1 VEVSVAKT
9 ICSTCGVA
17 ILPSTAAANGGK
29 CVPCA
34 TGTRG
39 QLEAGRRRNLEWRE
53 RMRRKQEAVERIQRR
68 EQPVFA
74 DFLAEDDPIAILWSF
89 LVGAAYRNGSQR
101 EDVEALSPAAKLVY
115 FAQVLD
121 GEVMNGG
128 FRQFF
133 ANGSGR
139 YAHEALFALREL
151 GAPRAVEL
159 LRRAIA
165 QFPGERV
172 PQDHAERNRL
182 LETLDAAGM
191 DALDTEYYGLDR
203 THAEDLSKRILEHLK
218 RHAAARVLQR

>member
-1 VEVSVAKT
+1 MAKT

-17 ILPSTAAANGGK
+17 ILETTAAANGGK

-53 RMRRKQEAVERIQRR
+53 RVRRKQQALERVQRR

-74 DFLAEDDPIAILWSF
+74 DFLAEEDPTAILWSF
-89 LVGAAYRNGSQR
+89 LVGVAYRNGSQR
-101 EDVEALSPAAKLVY
+101 EDVAALSPAAKLIY

-128 FRQFF
+128 FHQFF
-133 ANGSGR
+133 SNGSGR

-151 GAPRAVEL
+151 GAPRAVAL
-159 LRRAIA
+159 LQRAIA
-165 QFPGERV
+165 QFPGQRV
-172 PQDHAERNRL
+172 PQDQAERNAVL
-182 LETLDAAGM
+182 ATLDAAAM
-191 DALDTEYYGLDR
+191 DAIDTEYYGLDR
-203 THAEDLSKRILEHLK
+203 AHAEDLARRILEHMR
-218 RHAAARVLQR
+218 RHAADRVLQR